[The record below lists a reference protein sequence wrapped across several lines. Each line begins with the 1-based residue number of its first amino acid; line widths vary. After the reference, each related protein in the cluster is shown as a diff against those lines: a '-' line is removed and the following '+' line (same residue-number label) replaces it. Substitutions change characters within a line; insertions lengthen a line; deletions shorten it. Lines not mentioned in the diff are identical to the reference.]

1 MSKEIYQ
8 MPLNRAIREFS
19 MDELRKIFSKT
30 HPAFLAAVLKA
41 KHNHLQK
48 AF

>member
-19 MDELRKIFSKT
+19 MDELRGIFSQT
-30 HPAFLAAVLKA
+30 HPAFLTAVLKA
-41 KHNHLQK
+41 KHNLLQMS
-48 AF
+48 F